1 MGFPSDSDSKKICL
15 QCRRLRFNSWVR
27 KISWRR
33 EWQPTP
39 VFLPGEFHGQK
50 SLVWGHKESDTTKQL
65 TLSLSCMCTEESG
78 RIHSKLLEQLQLG
91 MELRER
97 DEEGGHVFLLI
108 MLAFFKPNMHALLL

>member
-1 MGFPSDSDSKKICL
+1 MQETQVQFLGQEDSLEEGMATHPSVL
-15 QCRRLRFNSWVR
+15 A
-27 KISWRR
+27 WRIPWT
-33 EWQPTP
+33 EEPVLCPTLHR
-39 VFLPGEFHGQK
+39 VA
-50 SLVWGHKESDTTKQL
+50 ESDTTKQL